1 MILRGISTEKID
13 SCMVD
18 RLTILASPIRIQKK
32 IQVEYTRFKEFAQLA
47 NMWMAAQ

>member
-1 MILRGISTEKID
+1 ME
-13 SCMVD
+13 D
-18 RLTILASPIRIQKK
+18 RLTILASPIRKQKK